1 MIISDFLSML
11 DLHNWV
17 KGLTVSS
24 SINFDGKSSYFEAD
38 DINGYKNIDC
48 MVNLNMVTYCNYV
61 YNYFHFVQRYIKKFE
76 PGFSFNDYVNIYEI
90 KHHYKD
96 INSIEAQIFLESVM
110 EEGLENIKSFFDD
123 LNTYDYD
130 EDIFYLF
137 KYYNFLIEDAMEH
150 NHISQDVF
158 LIEGMIEPFRKADN
172 FLAFKKYINIEYCT
186 NMNINISFNVVDSSE
201 WVIPLGGKNKF
212 LTENDGEKPAEKQAL
227 LI

>member
-11 DLHNWV
+11 NLHNWV

-24 SINFDGKSSYFEAD
+24 SVNIAEKSSYFETD
-38 DINGYKNIDC
+38 DINDYKNIDC
-48 MVNLNMVTYCNYV
+48 MVNLNMITYCNYV
-61 YNYFHFVQRYIKKFE
+61 YNYFYFVEKYIKKFE
-76 PGFSFNDYVNIYEI
+76 LGFSFNDYVNIYEI

-96 INSIEAQIFLESVM
+96 ISSIEAQIFLESIM
-110 EEGLENIKSFFDD
+110 EEGLENIKSFFND

-150 NHISQDVF
+150 NHTSQDVF
-158 LIEGMIEPFRKADN
+158 LIEGMIEPFRRADN
-172 FLAFKKYINIEYCT
+172 FLVFKKHINTKYCM
-186 NMNINISFNVVDSSE
+186 NMNINISFNVVDSFE
-201 WVIPLGGKNKF
+201 WVVSLGDKNKF
-212 LTENDGEKPAEKQAL
+212 LTENDGGKPAEKQAL